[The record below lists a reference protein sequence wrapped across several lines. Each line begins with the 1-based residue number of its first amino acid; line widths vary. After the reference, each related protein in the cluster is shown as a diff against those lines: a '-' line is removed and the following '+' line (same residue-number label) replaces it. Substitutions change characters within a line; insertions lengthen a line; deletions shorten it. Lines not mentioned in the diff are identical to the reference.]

1 MKGMMEEW
9 KDRRKKGRVRGRR
22 EKGWEGG
29 RKGEG
34 RKGER
39 RKAGRWIRVDQTQLL
54 MWGNA

>member
-29 RKGEG
+29 RKGE
-34 RKGER
+34 R